1 MCSETY
7 LLKSDGRIVDMKKN
21 VKLDQ
26 DLLDGILTKGGQKPL
41 AKSKDGEI
49 NENVLISTESEKNQK
64 QNENEIYNRYRK
76 VWK

>member
-1 MCSETY
+1 M
-7 LLKSDGRIVDMKKN
+7 KSDGRIVDMKKN

-41 AKSKDGEI
+41 NKSKDGEI
-49 NENVLISTESEKNQK
+49 NENALLSNESEKNQN

>member
-1 MCSETY
+1 M
-7 LLKSDGRIVDMKKN
+7 KSDGRIVDMKKN

-41 AKSKDGEI
+41 TKSKDGEI
-49 NENVLISTESEKNQK
+49 NENVLTSTESEKNQK

>member
-1 MCSETY
+1 M
-7 LLKSDGRIVDMKKN
+7 KSDGRIVDMKKN

-26 DLLDGILTKGGQKPL
+26 DLLDGILTKGGQKL
-41 AKSKDGEI
+41 LTKSKDGEI
-49 NENVLISTESEKNQK
+49 NENVLISNESEKNQK

>member
-26 DLLDGILTKGGQKPL
+26 DLLDGILTKGGQKL
-41 AKSKDGEI
+41 LTKSKDGEI
-49 NENVLISTESEKNQK
+49 NENVLISNESEKNQK

>member
-1 MCSETY
+1 M
-7 LLKSDGRIVDMKKN
+7 KSDGRIVDMKKN

-41 AKSKDGEI
+41 TKSKDEEI

>member
-26 DLLDGILTKGGQKPL
+26 DLLDGILTKGGQKL
-41 AKSKDGEI
+41 LTKSKDREI
-49 NENVLISTESEKNQK
+49 NENVLISNESEKNQK

>member
-1 MCSETY
+1 
-7 LLKSDGRIVDMKKN
+7 MKKN

-41 AKSKDGEI
+41 TKSKDGEI

>member
-41 AKSKDGEI
+41 TKSKDGEI

>member
-41 AKSKDGEI
+41 TKSKDGEI
-49 NENVLISTESEKNQK
+49 NENVLTSTESEKNQK

>member
-1 MCSETY
+1 M
-7 LLKSDGRIVDMKKN
+7 KSDGRIVDMKKN

-26 DLLDGILTKGGQKPL
+26 DLLDGILSKGGQKL
-41 AKSKDGEI
+41 LTKSKDGEI
-49 NENVLISTESEKNQK
+49 NENVLISNESEKNQK